1 MANFASAYAGRSMIS
16 AVTGPATRAGTTS
29 HFETAASNSTIFM
42 AGATPWS
49 EPEAYVEAS
58 PFFAADRITTPLMLM
73 HAELDQAG
81 TDSYRQMFE
90 AMNRLRK
97 EAVYI
102 EYRGEGH
109 SLASPANIRH
119 QFHAIADW
127 FDTHVRGEAPE

>member
-1 MANFASAYAGRSMIS
+1 MIS
-16 AVTGPATRAGTTS
+16 AVTGRSTEAGTTA
-29 HFETAASNSTIFM
+29 HFETAAMSAPLFM
-42 AGATPWS
+42 SGATPWGD
-49 EPEAYVEAS
+49 PDAYVETS
-58 PFFAADRITTPLMLM
+58 PFFSADKITTPLMLI
-73 HAELDQAG
+73 HGELDQAG

-127 FDTHVRGEAPE
+127 LDQHVRGEALE